1 MPARLIAEQTMSER
15 ATKRTPEVI
24 ERIIDGL
31 SNGTPLREL
40 CRQDGMPAWRTVYS
54 WLKADEE
61 LAARFA
67 HARELGFDAIAEE
80 ALEIA
85 DDGTNDWMKRRR
97 QDGTE
102 EEVVNSEHIQRS
114 KLRIETRLKLLAK
127 WSPKKYG
134 EKLDLAH
141 TGADG
146 APLQINAVS
155 IAMDAVKELRAAR
168 FNKQSITDEPKQIES
183 KGDDLL

>member
-1 MPARLIAEQTMSER
+1 MTQKR

-24 ERIIDGL
+24 ERIMEGL

-40 CRQDGMPAWRTVYS
+40 CRQDGMPAWRTVYD
-54 WLKADEE
+54 WLEADKA

-67 HARELGFDAIAEE
+67 HARDLGFDAIAEE

-85 DDGTNDWMKRRR
+85 DDGTNDWMARRR
-97 QDGTE
+97 QDGTVE
-102 EEVVNSEHIQRS
+102 DVVNAEHIARS

-134 EKLDLAH
+134 DKQQLEH

-146 APLQINAVS
+146 APLEINSTVGVA
-155 IAMDAVKELRAAR
+155 IAAARELRALRMAGH
-168 FNKQSITDEPKQIES
+168 SLPAPDVVEALPS
-183 KGDDLL
+183 PVADGSDLL